1 MAKSQL
7 IGPKLGRLPHSGEIV
22 KNVRQRTDSAAS
34 PAYISRTQQ
43 AGWLRSSYP
52 SRLTLRMYAGLS
64 LLILEFQSGNL
75 KSRWSNDRRRLPLPT
90 STAMRTIN
98 SPRVLYI
105 EDHEDT
111 RELVTIVLEQRSYEV
126 VTGAT
131 IKSGV
136 ALAGSQHFDLYLLD
150 SWLPDGSG
158 LDLCRQIR
166 EFDKVTPIL
175 FYSAA
180 AYEID
185 RDQAIKSGAQ
195 AYLIKPS
202 HPAEL
207 CNMVTALIDSHRQ
220 VLCAA
225 S

>member
-1 MAKSQL
+1 M
-7 IGPKLGRLPHSGEIV
+7 R
-22 KNVRQRTDSAAS
+22 S
-34 PAYISRTQQ
+34 PNT
-43 AGWLRSSYP
+43 
-52 SRLTLRMYAGLS
+52 
-64 LLILEFQSGNL
+64 
-75 KSRWSNDRRRLPLPT
+75 
-90 STAMRTIN
+90 
-98 SPRVLYI
+98 PRVLYI

-111 RELVTIVLEQRSYEV
+111 RELVTLVLEQRSYEV

-131 IKSGV
+131 IESGL
-136 ALAGSQHFDLYLLD
+136 ALAGSQQFDLYLLD

-166 EFDKVTPIL
+166 EFDKVTPIV

-185 RDQAIKSGAQ
+185 KDQAINSGAQ

-202 HPAEL
+202 QPSE
-207 CNMVTALIDSHRQ
+207 V
-220 VLCAA
+220 CAIVA